1 MQRTETG
8 NVCIIMGSTHSNRV
22 NNKNWRELAGRRVIE
37 YTISNASHAGIYDEI
52 VVSTDHTLPP
62 KLASLVQR
70 YNAKILYREP
80 KWANLDVDTALA
92 RSLEKWESE
101 SGKRYET
108 CTMLHGTSVFW
119 LPSWMRV
126 ATRILRHGYRCDVDK
141 RQVDRV
147 VADVQGCYV
156 FRLDRYL
163 APDFI
168 FAMDHRGINLD
179 INTEKDFSVAAHIM
193 RHIVSGAIPYPVG
206 NENWHDETRYLTTD
220 TNRKRAD
227 RRYP

>member
-8 NVCIIMGSTHSNRV
+8 NVCVIMGSTHSSRV
-22 NNKNWRELAGRRVIE
+22 ENKNWREFGGARAAIE
-37 YTISNASHAGIYDEI
+37 YTILNATYAGIYDDV
-52 VVSTDHTLPP
+52 VVSTDSTLSPE
-62 KLASLVQR
+62 LASLVQR
-70 YNAKILYREP
+70 KYDAKVLYRDPE
-80 KWANLDVDTALA
+80 WADSDVDTTLA

-168 FAMDHRGINLD
+168 FSMDHRGINLD
-179 INTEKDFSVAAHIM
+179 INTEKDFERCGRHNEL
-193 RHIVSGAIPYPVG
+193 RHIVEWSNPLPS
-206 NENWHDETRYLTTD
+206 RQ
-220 TNRKRAD
+220 
-227 RRYP
+227 